1 MIRKVRKQHS
11 KQEILDLLE
20 PLVRKWFDTSF
31 DELTEPQSFAVPLVH
46 ERKNVLVSSP
56 TGSGKTIT
64 AFLSIINELLI
75 LQKKGKLEDKI
86 YCVYISPLKALAN
99 DINRNL
105 TTPLEEMKQL
115 AIQEGLEPPE
125 IRVAVRSGDTSTSER
140 AKMARKPPHIFIT
153 TPESLALVLT
163 APKFRKKLADAK
175 WVIVD
180 EIHEVCSSK
189 RGVHLSLSLERL
201 REQIGRDFTRI
212 GLSATIAPIN
222 EIAKFLAG
230 YENGKLRE
238 MNVVEVEGTKKL
250 DLGVLCPV
258 QDMTVLPY
266 EIVNARM
273 YDMLTQLVNDH
284 RTTLIFTNT
293 RSGTEHVSYKL
304 KEKGIEDLAAHH
316 GSLSKFIRLDVEEKL
331 KNGELK
337 AAVSSTS
344 LELGIDIG
352 YIDLVCQIGSP
363 KSIAKGLQRIGR
375 SGHAVGDTSIGRMLV
390 FDNDDLVE
398 CAALT
403 KNAYDNHID
412 RVDIPTNCLDV
423 LAQNIVG
430 MSLVQRWEME
440 DAYNLVT
447 RAYPYHNL
455 KKKDFV
461 DVLDYLSQRN
471 PDVRVYAKI
480 WYDKDE
486 ERFGRKRGSRLIY
499 FTNTGT
505 IPEEGS
511 YKVFSERGQKLG
523 DLSEK
528 FVEYLSKGDVFVLGG
543 RTHQFDRVRGMR
555 VFVKDASGRRP
566 TVPSWTGEMLPRSFD
581 LSIEVGKLRR
591 RVIESLPSGEDETKR
606 WLMDEYRLD
615 EGSAQSIMRY
625 VQEQQAVIPD
635 VPTDKRLL
643 VEGYIDIK
651 GNRNVIFHFPFGRRT
666 NDALSRA
673 YAFAL
678 TEKLG
683 KNVAVAITDDNF
695 MLTVPKRFSLEDI
708 HKLVNSK
715 DLERTLRRAIKNIE
729 LFKQRF
735 RHCATRSFMILRS
748 YKGREV
754 SMNRQQMRSEK
765 VLEWFHGLE
774 DFPVIKETYNEI
786 LNEVMD
792 LEHARQVLQMME
804 DGEMDVAISDFSN
817 LPSPFAHNV
826 VLHGTSDVV
835 LMEDRSAL
843 LRDFHRKIL
852 KKVISEDRMV
862 EFQFK
867 EEEIEKF
874 FKNKVPKIRNKAD
887 ILKVL
892 KNLGVANAAQQKG
905 TSIFDF
911 TTVNFPTLRQWS
923 EELLEEGKI
932 ASVWTPK
939 GVMHCIKKDV
949 PLFMSVYAHKGRLE
963 DIEKGILTHL
973 EKEDATTR
981 DLSKEFKLT
990 LDETTDHLKKLEM
1003 YYLIE
1008 RRGLKDIHWK
1018 ARKVKVAD
1026 FESSLDS
1033 IVKRYLGSKGP
1044 LTLSEVAF
1052 LVDMAEDVVREVL
1065 QDLEREGSISSG
1077 NFMVEEDYQYMLTR
1091 DLRHLETG
1099 RDEEREIFDELQIK
1113 RLLFKKQF
1121 TNVNSIREYFDTF
1134 LEGGLV
1140 YDVFNRM
1147 PSFSQREWSSKRRK
1161 GDILQGRFLDGR
1173 VCYVTKDDAPLFV
1186 SAYRREE
1193 PDGLDEE
1200 IIEMLNH
1207 NDGLTL
1213 GEIVEKTKED
1223 RARVKESIDNL
1234 DRNMYVVR
1242 KFHPQEGWA
1251 SKNIYI
1257 PFEVE
1262 GEVED
1267 PIEKVVLRALKGYG
1281 PCTLQDLKGGTS
1293 FYYGEIEAVLS
1304 ELAEKGVVER
1314 ILVGDLGMEM
1324 WILSEELDALRKTE
1338 PENVEDRI
1346 RVLSLYDPW
1355 IQSRWSQLISK
1366 YGEGWYFPLIKNGE
1380 LCGMIEKW
1388 EMSGCVEI
1396 REIELD
1402 DEELIPELI
1411 DALDH
1416 MMKFY
1421 NKKGVDIL
1429 RITRAFGKDIT
1440 ESEHLNAFID
1450 EGYHQIGGF
1459 IAKGKFEP
1467 LTFTKSQI
1475 TSYIFWRQGIHPD
1488 NKFENVPDAIG
1499 KLGGLRSRYEA
1510 SLKTE
1515 ITAPLYRLYKQGSVH
1530 AGRAIPEYST
1540 YTTLEEL
1547 AIYKKAK
1554 NRKLSDYMKTVLK
1567 VVKDKEPVKRRQLF
1581 TLSPLGY
1588 GSTTD
1593 ALKRLTDGLH
1603 VIGTS
1608 DEGKY
1613 AYMSVPD
1620 VEGMTPREA
1629 RKFVLK
1635 RIIDSYGIFSAEKLA
1650 QYTSHEYK
1658 MDEIRRTLRQLER
1671 EGHLV
1676 KGYFVE
1682 GDETLHWVLKEDL
1695 DKLGKIK
1702 FKERFIL
1709 TPRDNLSVYLR
1720 EEIRQR
1726 WNSGYRMV
1734 AFDGPDMIA
1743 AFKVRFRK
1751 NEIVITD
1758 FEGDTKARDLLK
1770 DFSIENDVRIT
1781 EEREEM
1787 DDWEMVMWYEKM
1799 RGKDNE

>member
-11 KQEILDLLE
+11 KQGILNLLE
-20 PLVRKWFDTSF
+20 PLVMKWFDTSF
-31 DELTEPQSFAVPLVH
+31 DELTEPQSFAVPLIH
-46 ERKNVLVSSP
+46 ERNNVLVSSP

-75 LQKKGKLEDKI
+75 LQKKGQLEDKI

-115 AIQEGLEPPE
+115 ALKEGLEPPE

-140 AKMARKPPHIFIT
+140 ARMARKPPHIFIT

-163 APKFRKKLADAK
+163 APKFRKKLSDTK

-230 YENGKLRE
+230 YEDGKLRD
-238 MNVVEVEGTKKL
+238 MNVVEVEGTKML
-250 DLGVLCPV
+250 DLSVLCPV
-258 QDMTVLPY
+258 QDMTILPY

-273 YDMLTQLVNDH
+273 YDLLKQLVEDH

-304 KEKGIEDLAAHH
+304 KEKGVDDLAAHH
-316 GSLSKFIRLDVEEKL
+316 GSLSKFIRLDVEERL

-375 SGHAVGDTSIGRMLV
+375 SGHAVGDTSIGRMIV

-403 KNAYDNHID
+403 KNAYDNNID
-412 RVDIPTNCLDV
+412 RVDIPSSCLDV

-430 MSLVQRWEME
+430 MSLVQRWEAE
-440 DAYNLVT
+440 DAFNLVK
-447 RAYPYHNL
+447 RSYPYHNL
-455 KKKDFV
+455 KKKDFK
-461 DVLDYLSQRN
+461 DVLNYLSQRN

-480 WYDKDE
+480 WYDE
-486 ERFGRKRGSRLIY
+486 EEDRFGRKRGSRLIY

-528 FVEYLSKGDVFVLGG
+528 FVEHLSKGDVFVLGG
-543 RTHQFDRVRGMR
+543 RTYQYERARGMR

-581 LSIEVGKLRR
+581 LSVEVGKLRR
-591 RVIESLPSGEDETKR
+591 EIIERLPEGEKETKD
-606 WLMDEYRLD
+606 WLMKEYRLD
-615 EGSAQSIMRY
+615 EGSAQSVMRY
-625 VQEQQAVIPD
+625 VQEQQAVMKD
-635 VPTDKRLL
+635 VPTDRKLL
-643 VEGYIDIK
+643 VEGYIDMK
-651 GNRNVIFHFPFGRRT
+651 GNRNAIFHFPFGRRT

-683 KNVAVAITDDNF
+683 RNIAVAITDDNF
-695 MLTVPKRFSLEDI
+695 MLTAPKRFSLEDI
-708 HKLVNSK
+708 HKLVSSK
-715 DLERTLRRAIKNIE
+715 TLEKTLRKAIKSTE

-765 VLEWFHGLE
+765 VLDWFHELE

-792 LEHARQVLQMME
+792 LRHAHQVLRMIE
-804 DGEMDVAISDFSN
+804 DGEVDVAISDFSN

-826 VLHGTSDVV
+826 VLHGISDVV

-852 KKVISEDRMV
+852 KRVISEDRME
-862 EFQFK
+862 EFQFQ
-867 EEEIEKF
+867 EEEIEEF
-874 FKNKVPKIRNKAD
+874 FRNKVPTIRRKED
-887 ILKVL
+887 IIRTLRG
-892 KNLGVANAAQQKG
+892 LGVANAGQQKG
-905 TSIFDF
+905 TSIFDYASVDF
-911 TTVNFPTLRQWS
+911 GTLRTWS
-923 EELLEEGKI
+923 EELLREGKI
-932 ASVWTPK
+932 VSVWTPK
-939 GVMHCIKKDV
+939 GVLHCTKEDV

-963 DIEKGILTHL
+963 DVEKKILDHL
-973 EKEDATTR
+973 ANNEVATK
-981 DLSKEFKLT
+981 DLSKKFKLSFDD
-990 LDETTDHLKKLEM
+990 LNDHLKKLET

-1008 RRGLKDIHWK
+1008 RKAFKEILWK
-1018 ARKVKVAD
+1018 ARKVVPAD
-1026 FESSLDS
+1026 FESSLDA

-1044 LTLSEVAF
+1044 LTLSEVSY
-1052 LVDMAEDVVREVL
+1052 LVDLSEDVVKEVL
-1065 QDLEREGSISSG
+1065 QDLEREELISSG
-1077 NFMVEEDYQYMLTR
+1077 NFLVGEDYQYMLTR

-1099 RDEEREIFDELQIK
+1099 RTEEREVFDELQIK
-1113 RLLFKKQF
+1113 RFLFNKQF
-1121 TNVNSIREYFDTF
+1121 KEVNSIQEYFDTF
-1134 LEGGLV
+1134 LEEGLV
-1140 YDVFNRM
+1140 YDIFNRV
-1147 PSFSQREWSSKRRK
+1147 PSFNFREWSSKRKK
-1161 GDILQGRFLDGR
+1161 GEILQGRFLDGR

-1186 SAYRREE
+1186 SAYRRED
-1193 PDGLDEE
+1193 PTGLDEE
-1200 IIEMLNH
+1200 VLDVLLM
-1207 NDGLTL
+1207 NDGLTFAD
-1213 GEIVEKTKED
+1213 IVNKTREEKD
-1223 RARVKESIDNL
+1223 RVKESIENL
-1234 DRNMYVVR
+1234 DRNMHIVR
-1242 KFHPQEGWA
+1242 KYHSQEGWA

-1257 PFEVE
+1257 PFEE
-1262 GEVED
+1262 QPEVED
-1267 PIEKVVLRALKGYG
+1267 AEEKIILRFLRGYG
-1281 PCTLQDLKGGTS
+1281 PCPLQGIKGGTS
-1293 FYYGEIEAVLS
+1293 FYYDEIETM
-1304 ELAEKGVVER
+1304 LANLREEGLVEK
-1314 ILVGDLGMEM
+1314 IWVGDLGMEM
-1324 WILSEELDALRKTE
+1324 WILTEELDDLRNTE
-1338 PENVEDRI
+1338 PEDVEDRV

-1355 IQSRWSQLISK
+1355 IQPMWSQLISK
-1366 YGEGWYFPLIKNGE
+1366 YGEGWYFPLIRNGE

-1396 REIELD
+1396 REIELT
-1402 DEELIPELI
+1402 DENLMPELI
-1411 DALDH
+1411 KALDH
-1416 MMKFY
+1416 MMRFY
-1421 NKKGVDIL
+1421 RKKGVDIL
-1429 RITRAFGKDIT
+1429 RITRILGEDIAR
-1440 ESEHLNAFID
+1440 SEYLDMFLKS
-1450 EGYHQIGGF
+1450 GYHRIGEF

-1467 LTFTKSQI
+1467 LIFTQSQI
-1475 TSYIFWRQGIHPD
+1475 MSYVFWRQGIHPD
-1488 NKFENVPDAIG
+1488 NKFENVPAAIES
-1499 KLGGLRSRYEA
+1499 LGGLRSTFEA
-1510 SLKTE
+1510 NLKTE
-1515 ITAPLYRLYKQGSVH
+1515 VPVPLGRLYDQGTVYC
-1530 AGRAIPEYST
+1530 GRAIPEYTT

-1547 AIYKKAK
+1547 AVYRKAK
-1554 NRKLSDYMKTVLK
+1554 NRKLSDYMKTVLA

-1588 GSTTD
+1588 GNTTE
-1593 ALKRLTDGLH
+1593 ALQKLGDGLH
-1603 VIGTS
+1603 VVGSTT
-1608 DEGKY
+1608 DGKS

-1620 VEGMTPREA
+1620 TKEMTAREA
-1629 RKFVLK
+1629 RKFVLR
-1635 RIIDSYGIFSAEKLA
+1635 RIIDSFGIFSAERLS

-1658 MDEIRRTLRQLER
+1658 MEETRKLLRQLER

-1676 KGYFVE
+1676 KGFFRE
-1682 GDETLHWVLKEDL
+1682 GDSTLYWVLKEDL
-1695 DKLGKIK
+1695 DKLGKIA
-1702 FKERFIL
+1702 FREQFIL

-1720 EEIRQR
+1720 EEIRKR

-1734 AFDGPDMIA
+1734 AFDGTEMIA

-1751 NEIVITD
+1751 GEIVITD
-1758 FEGDTKARDLLK
+1758 FEGETEARNILK
-1770 DFSIENDVRIT
+1770 DFSIENDIRIV
-1781 EEREEM
+1781 EESKEM

-1799 RGKDNE
+1799 RGKDAK

>member
-20 PLVRKWFDTSF
+20 PLVRQWFDTSF
-31 DELTEPQSFAVPLVH
+31 DELTEPQSFAVPLIH

-64 AFLSIINELLI
+64 AFLSIINELLK

-105 TTPLEEMKQL
+105 TTPLEEMRQL
-115 AIQEGLEPPE
+115 ALKEGLEPPE
-125 IRVAVRSGDTSTSER
+125 IKVAVRSGDTSPSER
-140 AKMARKPPHIFIT
+140 QKMARKPPHIFIT

-180 EIHEVCSSK
+180 EIHEICSSK

-201 REQIGRDFTRI
+201 REQIGKNFTRI

-273 YDMLTQLVNDH
+273 YDLLTQLVNDH

-293 RSGTEHVSYKL
+293 RSGTEHVSFKL

-316 GSLSKFIRLDVEEKL
+316 GSLSKFIRLDVEERL

-375 SGHAVGDTSIGRMLV
+375 SGHAVGDTSVGRMIV

-412 RVDIPTNCLDV
+412 QVDIPTNSLDV

-430 MSLVQRWEME
+430 MSLVQRWEAE
-440 DAYNLVT
+440 DAFKMVK
-447 RAYPYHNL
+447 RSYPYHNL
-455 KKKDFV
+455 KKKDFH
-461 DVLDYLSQRN
+461 DVLEYLAQRN
-471 PDVRVYAKI
+471 PDVKVYAKI
-480 WYDKDE
+480 WYDRDDD
-486 ERFGRKRGSRLIY
+486 RFGRKRGSRLIY

-511 YKVFSERGQKLG
+511 YKVFSERGQKIG

-528 FVEYLSKGDVFVLGG
+528 FVEYLSRGDVFVLGG
-543 RTHQFDRVRGMR
+543 RTYQFDRVRGMR

-566 TVPSWTGEMLPRSFD
+566 TVPSWSGEMLPRTFD

-591 RVIESLPSGEDETKR
+591 EIVERLPTGEGKTKK
-606 WLMDEYRLD
+606 WLKDEYRLD
-615 EGSAQSIMRY
+615 GGSAQSVMRY

-635 VPTDKRLL
+635 VPTDKKLL
-643 VEGYIDIK
+643 IEGHIDMK
-651 GNRNVIFHFPFGRRT
+651 GNRNAIFHYSFGRRT

-683 KNVAVAITDDNF
+683 CNVRVSITDDNF
-695 MLTVPKRFSLEDI
+695 MITAPKRFSLKDI
-708 HKLVNSK
+708 HKLVTSK
-715 DLERTLRRAIKNIE
+715 TLEDTLRRAIKNTE

-735 RHCATRSFMILRS
+735 RHCATRSFMVLRS

-765 VLEWFHGLE
+765 VLDWFHEIE

-792 LEHARQVLQMME
+792 LKHAHQVLEMIE
-804 DGEMDVAISDFSN
+804 DGDVEVATADFTN

-826 VLHGTSDVV
+826 VLLGISDVV

-852 KKVISEDRMV
+852 KRVISEDRME
-862 EFQFK
+862 EFQFQ
-867 EEEIEKF
+867 EEEIERF
-874 FKNKVPKIRNKAD
+874 FKKKITRIKKKGD
-887 ILKVL
+887 IVKVL
-892 KNLGVANAAQQKG
+892 TGLGVANAAQQKG
-905 TSIFDF
+905 ASIYDHSD
-911 TTVNFPTLRQWS
+911 VDFPTLQKWS
-923 EELLEEGKI
+923 EELLQEGKI

-939 GVMHCIKKDV
+939 GVLHCAKEDV
-949 PLFMSVYAHKGRLE
+949 PRFMSLYAHKGRLE
-963 DIEKGILTHL
+963 GIEKKVLNHL
-973 EKEDATTR
+973 AKEKSTTKK
-981 DLSKEFKLT
+981 LSKEFKL
-990 LDETTDHLKKLEM
+990 DFKEMNDHLKKLEM
-1003 YYLIE
+1003 YYQIE
-1008 RRGLKDIHWK
+1008 REGLKDIIWK
-1018 ARKVKVAD
+1018 ARKTTAAD
-1026 FESSLDS
+1026 FESSLDT
-1033 IVKRYLGSKGP
+1033 IVKTYLGSKGP
-1044 LTLSEVAF
+1044 LTLSEVSF
-1052 LVDMAEDVVREVL
+1052 LVDMSEDVVKEVL
-1065 QDLEREGSISSG
+1065 QDLEREELVSSG
-1077 NFMVEEDYQYMLTR
+1077 NFVVGEDYQYMLTR
-1091 DLRHLETG
+1091 DLMHLETG
-1099 RDEEREIFDELQIK
+1099 KEEEREVFDEKQIT
-1113 RLLFKKQF
+1113 RFLLEKQF
-1121 TNVNSIREYFDTF
+1121 GQIDSIDEYFETF
-1134 LEGGLV
+1134 LEEGME
-1140 YDVFNRM
+1140 YDIFNRI
-1147 PSFSQREWSSKRRK
+1147 PSFSMREWSRKRK
-1161 GDILQGRFLDGR
+1161 NGDILQGRFRNGR
-1173 VCYVTKDDAPLFV
+1173 VCYINKKDAPLFV

-1193 PDGLDEE
+1193 PNEFDDEVLDILHTKDGMSLA
-1200 IIEMLNH
+1200 
-1207 NDGLTL
+1207 
-1213 GEIVEKTKED
+1213 EIVNRTREERD
-1223 RARVKESIDNL
+1223 RIKESIDNL
-1234 DRNMYVVR
+1234 DRNMYIVR
-1242 KFHPQEGWA
+1242 KYHSQEGWA
-1251 SKNIYI
+1251 SKNVYI
-1257 PFEVE
+1257 PFEAE

-1267 PIEKVVLRALKGYG
+1267 STERIILRFLKGYG
-1281 PCTLQDLKGGTS
+1281 PCSLQDIKGGTS
-1293 FYYGEIEAVLS
+1293 FYYSEIESVLPRLR
-1304 ELAEKGVVER
+1304 EEGLIEK
-1314 ILVGDLGMEM
+1314 IWVGDLGMEL
-1324 WILSEELDALRKTE
+1324 WILSEELEGLRKTE
-1338 PENVEDRI
+1338 LRDVEDKM

-1355 IQSRWSQLISK
+1355 IQPMWSQLVNR
-1366 YGEGWYFPLIKNGE
+1366 YGEGWYFPLIKDGK

-1396 REIELD
+1396 REIELE
-1402 DEELIPELI
+1402 DEKLVPDLIE
-1411 DALDH
+1411 ALDH

-1421 NKKGVDIL
+1421 KKKGVDIL
-1429 RITRAFGKDIT
+1429 RMTRAFGEDIG
-1440 ESEHLNAFID
+1440 ESKHLKKFLKN
-1450 EGYHQIGGF
+1450 GYNQIGEF

-1467 LTFTKSQI
+1467 VTFDQSQI
-1475 TSYIFWRQGIHPD
+1475 MSYIFWKQGIHQD
-1488 NKFENVPDAIG
+1488 TKFENVPDAIE
-1499 KLGGLRSRYEA
+1499 KLGGLRSTFEA
-1510 SLKTE
+1510 NLKTR
-1515 ITAPLYRLYKQGSVH
+1515 IPVPLHRLYDQGSIYT
-1530 AGRAIPEYST
+1530 GKAIPHYST

-1547 AIYKKAK
+1547 AVFKKAK
-1554 NRKLSDYMKTVLK
+1554 NKKLTDYMKTVLA
-1567 VVKDKEPVKRRQLF
+1567 VVKDQEPVIRRKLF

-1588 GSTTD
+1588 GNTTES
-1593 ALKRLTDGLH
+1593 LHELTDGLH
-1603 VIGTS
+1603 VVGATS
-1608 DEGKY
+1608 SGKV
-1613 AYMSVPD
+1613 AYQSVPD
-1620 VEGMTPREA
+1620 NEEMTTTEA

-1635 RIIDSYGIFSAEKLA
+1635 RIIDSFGIFSAEKLSE
-1650 QYTSHEYK
+1650 YTSHEFK
-1658 MDEIRRTLRQLER
+1658 MEETRKILRQLER

-1676 KGYFVE
+1676 KGFFVE
-1682 GDETLHWVLKEDL
+1682 GNDTLHWIVKEDL
-1695 DKLGKIK
+1695 DSIGKIDFDGK
-1702 FKERFIL
+1702 FIL
-1709 TPRDNLSVYLR
+1709 TPRDNLAVYLR
-1720 EEIRQR
+1720 QHIKDR
-1726 WNSGYRMV
+1726 WESGYRMV
-1734 AFDGPDMIA
+1734 AFDGPEMIA

-1758 FEGDTKARDLLK
+1758 YDGDTAARNILK
-1770 DFSIENDVRIT
+1770 NFSIENDIRIV
-1781 EEREEM
+1781 EERKEM
-1787 DDWEMVMWYEKM
+1787 DDWELVMWYDKM
-1799 RGKDNE
+1799 QGKES

>member
-1 MIRKVRKQHS
+1 MIRKVRKQHT

-20 PLVRKWFDTSF
+20 PLVCKWFDTSF
-31 DELTEPQSFAVPLVH
+31 DELTEPQSFAVPLIH

-105 TTPLEEMKQL
+105 TTPLGEMKEL

-189 RGVHLSLSLERL
+189 RGIHLSLSLERL

-230 YENGKLRE
+230 YENGKLRD
-238 MNVVEVEGTKKL
+238 MNIIEVEGTKKL
-250 DLGVLCPV
+250 DLSVLCPV

-273 YDMLTQLVNDH
+273 YDLLTQLVNEH

-316 GSLSKFIRLDVEEKL
+316 GSLSKFIRLDVEERL

-440 DAYNLVT
+440 DAYNLVK

-461 DVLDYLSQRN
+461 DVLEYLSQRN

-523 DLSEK
+523 NLSEK

-581 LSIEVGKLRR
+581 LSVEVGKLRR
-591 RVIESLPSGEDETKR
+591 QVLETLPSGEDETKN

-615 EGSAQSIMRY
+615 EGSAQSVIGY
-625 VQEQQAVIPD
+625 IQEQQAVIPD
-635 VPTDKRLL
+635 VPTDKMLL
-643 VEGYIDIK
+643 VEGYIDMK
-651 GNRNVIFHFPFGRRT
+651 GNRNAIFHFPFGRRT

-678 TEKLG
+678 TQKLG

-715 DLERTLRRAIKNIE
+715 DLEKTLRRAIKNIE

-754 SMNRQQMRSEK
+754 SMNRQHMRSEK
-765 VLEWFHGLE
+765 VLDWFHELE

-786 LNEVMD
+786 LNQVMD
-792 LEHARQVLQMME
+792 LEHAQQVLRMIE
-804 DGEMDVAISDFSN
+804 DGEMEVAISDFSN

-862 EFQFK
+862 EFQFQ
-867 EEEIEKF
+867 EDEIERF
-874 FKNKVPKIRNKAD
+874 FKNKIPKIRRKGDIPRALKAM
-887 ILKVL
+887 
-892 KNLGVANAAQQKG
+892 GVANAAQQKG
-905 TSIFDF
+905 TNIFDH
-911 TTVNFPTLRQWS
+911 TAVKFPTLRQWS

-939 GVMHCIKKDV
+939 GVMHCIKADV
-949 PLFMSVYAHKGRLE
+949 PRFMSVYAHKGRLAP
-963 DIEKGILTHL
+963 IEKKMLANL
-973 EKEDATTR
+973 EKNDSTTKE
-981 DLSKEFKLT
+981 LSKELKLT

-1008 RRGLKDIHWK
+1008 RRGLKDIIWK
-1018 ARKVKVAD
+1018 ARKVKPAE

-1033 IVKRYLGSKGP
+1033 IVKRYLGSRGP

-1052 LVDMAEDVVREVL
+1052 LVDMSEDVVKEVL
-1065 QDLEREGSISSG
+1065 QDLEREGTISSG

-1099 RDEEREIFDELQIK
+1099 RDEEREVFDELQIK
-1113 RLLFKKQF
+1113 RFLFRKQF
-1121 TNVNSIREYFDTF
+1121 TNVNSIQEYFDTF
-1134 LEGGLV
+1134 LENGLV

-1147 PSFSQREWSSKRRK
+1147 PSFSQGEWSRMRKR

-1173 VCYVTKDDAPLFV
+1173 VCFVTKEDAPLFV
-1186 SAYRREE
+1186 TAYRREG
-1193 PDGLDEE
+1193 PNGLDEE
-1200 IIEMLNH
+1200 VLEVLNH

-1213 GEIVEKTKED
+1213 AEIVDKTKED
-1223 RARVKESIDNL
+1223 RDRVKESIDNL

-1251 SKNIYI
+1251 SKNIYV
-1257 PFEVE
+1257 PFEVDE
-1262 GEVED
+1262 EVED
-1267 PIEKVVLRALKGYG
+1267 SIEKIILRTLRGYG
-1281 PCTLQDLKGGTS
+1281 PCSLQELKGGTS
-1293 FYYGEIEAVLS
+1293 FYYGEIEGVLADLV
-1304 ELAEKGVVER
+1304 ERGVVES
-1314 ILVGDLGMEM
+1314 IWVGDLGIQM
-1324 WILSEELDALRKTE
+1324 WILSEELDNLRDTE
-1338 PENVEDRI
+1338 AEEIQDRV

-1366 YGEGWYFPLIKNGE
+1366 YGEGWYFPLMKNGE

-1402 DEELIPELI
+1402 DERLVPELM

-1421 NKKGVDIL
+1421 KKKGVDIL

-1440 ESEHLNAFID
+1440 ETKHLDAFIKR
-1450 EGYHQIGGF
+1450 GYHQIGEF
-1459 IAKGKFEP
+1459 IAKGNFEP
-1467 LTFTKSQI
+1467 LTFTDGQI
-1475 TSYIFWRQGIHPD
+1475 MSYVFWRQGIHPD
-1488 NKFENVPDAIG
+1488 NKFENVPDAID

-1510 SLKTE
+1510 NLKTAVP
-1515 ITAPLYRLYKQGSVH
+1515 APLHRLYQQGSVH
-1530 AGRAIPEYST
+1530 AGRTIPEYST
-1540 YTTLEEL
+1540 YTTLEEMAL
-1547 AIYKKAK
+1547 YKKAK
-1554 NRKLSDYMKTVLK
+1554 NRKLSDYMKTVLA
-1567 VVKDKEPVKRRQLF
+1567 VVKDKEPVKRRTLF

-1588 GSTTD
+1588 GSTTE
-1593 ALKRLTDGLH
+1593 ALKKLADGLH

-1608 DEGKY
+1608 TDGRY

-1620 VEGMTPREA
+1620 ADGMTAREA

-1635 RIIDSYGIFSAEKLA
+1635 RIIDSYGIFSAEKLS

-1658 MDEIRRTLRQLER
+1658 MEEIRKTLRQLER

-1676 KGYFVE
+1676 KGYFKE
-1682 GDETLHWVLKEDL
+1682 GDDTLYWVLKEDL
-1695 DKLGKIK
+1695 DKLGKID
-1702 FKERFIL
+1702 FKEKFIL

-1720 EEIRQR
+1720 EEIRNK

-1734 AFDGPDMIA
+1734 AFDGTEMIA

-1751 NEIVITD
+1751 SEIIITD
-1758 FEGDTKARDLLK
+1758 FEGDATARNLLR
-1770 DFSIENDVRIT
+1770 DFSMENDVRIV
-1781 EEREEM
+1781 EEHKEI

-1799 RGKDNE
+1799 RR